1 MEHITIGQI
10 AEAVALLVGL
20 IGGLTFL
27 HVQLKKWVSDLLKD
41 EFKEVNKKLDAVT
54 AGLDE
59 VDLENCKNFL
69 VVILA
74 DIEKGNP
81 LDEIEKER
89 FWEEYGHYI
98 DKGGNSYIKTKVERL
113 KAEHKL

>member
-1 MEHITIGQI
+1 MEQITLGQI
-10 AEAVALLVGL
+10 AEWVAFCVAL
-20 IGGLTFL
+20 IGGLTYL
-27 HVQLKKWVSDLLKD
+27 HLQLKKWVSAMLKE
-41 EFKEVNKKLDAVT
+41 EFEPINKKLDMVNQA
-54 AGLDE
+54 LDS

-74 DIEKGNP
+74 DVEKGNP

-89 FWEEYGHYI
+89 FWEEYGHYV

-113 KAEHKL
+113 KAENKI

>member
-1 MEHITIGQI
+1 MENITLGQI
-10 AEAVALLVGL
+10 AEWVAFFVAL
-20 IGGLTFL
+20 IGGLTYL
-27 HVQLKKWVSDLLKD
+27 HLQLKKWVSAMLKD
-41 EFKEVNKKLDAVT
+41 EFEPINKKLDSVSET
-54 AGLDE
+54 LDS

-74 DIEKGNP
+74 DIEKGNQ

-98 DKGGNSYIKTKVERL
+98 NKGGNSYIKTKVERL

>member
-1 MEHITIGQI
+1 MASITIGEI
-10 AEAVALLVGL
+10 AEAVAFLMAL
-20 IGGLTFL
+20 IGGLAYL
-27 HVQLKKWVSDLLKD
+27 HVQLKKWLSSMLKD
-41 EFKEVNKKLDAVT
+41 EFEPINKKLDAVT

-98 DKGGNSYIKTKVERL
+98 DKGGNSYIKAKVERL
-113 KAEHKL
+113 KADNKL